1 MPAKSKKQQQLMAIA
16 EHSPEKV
23 SAKNKGVLKMTH
35 TQQHDYAA
43 TDTAGLPV
51 QVKKETKKTTVVKHK
66 DDSGPKASAG
76 QRKQMK
82 ELL

>member
-1 MPAKSKKQQQLMAIA
+1 MPAKSKNQRQLMVIA

-35 TQQHDYAA
+35 AQQHDYAA
-43 TDTAGLPV
+43 TDEAGLPV
-51 QVKKETKKTTVVKHK
+51 KVKKETKHTTVVKH
-66 DDSGPKASAG
+66 DDSGPKANAG

-82 ELL
+82 ELC